1 LNDGFTLYVVVLM
14 VSTSPTE
21 KPAVA
26 AAAVGAAADTSVLSL
41 LIPF

>member
-1 LNDGFTLYVVVLM
+1 LNDDCFILDVVVLM

-26 AAAVGAAADTSVLSL
+26 AAADTSVLSL
-41 LIPF
+41 LITF